1 MSIGEAPPGIANLPT
16 LPTPPAPR
24 SMDLVERVGNTMTLS
39 MGPQHPSTHGVLQVV
54 VEISGEVV
62 EKLEMEIGYLHTG
75 IEKTCEN
82 LFWTQSS
89 TGIER
94 MDYLNPLGNA
104 LCYILAVEK
113 LLGVT
118 DDIPERASQIR
129 VLLCELSRIASH
141 CVWLGTGGIDLGAIS
156 TFFYTFDMRE
166 DILDLIEVSGGAR
179 MHPNYLRIGGVNGDL
194 PDGFLAKLDRLI
206 EKFPTR
212 MRELRTLL
220 QNNPILRDR
229 MIDVGTIDAKDAIAW
244 SLTGP
249 SLRGSGIAYDV
260 RRAFPYSGYETYDF
274 DVPTRTEGDSY
285 ARFLVRL
292 DEMDESMRIIRQG
305 RKRLE
310 KPGPIMIDNPK
321 IAQPAKET
329 ISLSMEALIHHF
341 KIVSESFRVPPG
353 DVYQAI
359 ESPRG
364 ELGYYVVSN
373 GNNRPWRIRTRPASL
388 YNLQA
393 LKLMAPKNLIADMV
407 VMIGSL
413 DPVFG
418 EVDR

>member
-1 MSIGEAPPGIANLPT
+1 MTPGA
-16 LPTPPAPR
+16 APR
-24 SMDLVERVGNTMTLS
+24 SMELVERVGNTMTLS
-39 MGPQHPSTHGVLQVV
+39 LGPQHPSTHGVLQVV
-54 VEISGEVV
+54 VEISGEII

-82 LFWTQSS
+82 LFWTQAS

-104 LCYILAVEK
+104 LCYMLAVER
-113 LLGVT
+113 LLGIT
-118 DDIPERASQIR
+118 DEIPQRASAIR

-156 TFFYTFDMRE
+156 TFFYTFDIRE
-166 DILDLIEVSGGAR
+166 DILDLIEISGGAR

-194 PDGFLAKLDRLI
+194 PAGFLANLDKLI
-206 EKFPTR
+206 EKFPVR

-229 MIDVGTIDAKDAIAW
+229 MIDVGYVSSQDAVKW

-249 SLRGSGIAYDV
+249 SLRASGIAYDV
-260 RRAFPYSGYETYDF
+260 RRAFPYCGYETYEF
-274 DVPTRTEGDSY
+274 DVPTRTQGDAY

-292 DEMDESMRIIRQG
+292 DEMDEAMRIVRQV
-305 RKRLE
+305 RARLE
-310 KPGPIMIDNPK
+310 RPGPIMVDDPK

-329 ISLSMEALIHHF
+329 IALSMEALIHHF

-353 DVYQAI
+353 DVYAAI

-373 GNNRPWRIRTRPASL
+373 GNNRPWRVRTRPASL

-393 LKLMAPKNLIADMV
+393 LKLLGPGNLIADAV

>member
-1 MSIGEAPPGIANLPT
+1 
-16 LPTPPAPR
+16 
-24 SMDLVERVGNTMTLS
+24 

-82 LFWTQSS
+82 LFWTQAS

-104 LCYILAVEK
+104 LCYMLAVER
-113 LLGVT
+113 LLGIEER
-118 DDIPERASQIR
+118 IPPRAQAIR

-156 TFFYTFDMRE
+156 TFFYTFDIRE
-166 DILDLIEVSGGAR
+166 DILDLIEQSGGAR
-179 MHPNYLRIGGVNGDL
+179 MHPNYLRIGGVNGDV
-194 PDGFLAKLDRLI
+194 PAGFLARLDALI
-206 EKFPTR
+206 AKFPVR

-229 MIDVGTIDAKDAIAW
+229 MIDVGTVSAEHAVKW
-244 SLTGP
+244 GLTGP
-249 SLRGSGIAYDV
+249 ALRASGIAYDV
-260 RRAFPYSGYETYDF
+260 RRAFPYSGYETYEF
-274 DVPTRTEGDSY
+274 DVPTRTEGDAY

-292 DEMDESMRIIRQG
+292 DEMDEAMRIVRQV
-305 RKRLE
+305 RKRLDE
-310 KPGPIMIDNPK
+310 PGPIMVDDPK
-321 IAQPAKET
+321 IAQPPKET
-329 ISLSMEALIHHF
+329 IALSMEALIHHF

-364 ELGYYVVSN
+364 ELGFYLVSN
-373 GNNRPWRIRTRPASL
+373 GNNRPWRVRTRPPSL

-393 LKLMAPKNLIADMV
+393 LKLIAPGQLIADAV

>member
-1 MSIGEAPPGIANLPT
+1 
-16 LPTPPAPR
+16 
-24 SMDLVERVGNTMTLS
+24 

-54 VEISGEVV
+54 VEISGEIV
-62 EKLEMEIGYLHTG
+62 EKLDMEIGYLHTG
-75 IEKTCEN
+75 IEKTAEN
-82 LFWTQSS
+82 LFWTQAS

-118 DDIPERASQIR
+118 DQIPERAQVIR
-129 VLLCELSRIASH
+129 VLYCELSRIASH

-156 TFFYTFDMRE
+156 TFFYTFDIRE
-166 DILDLIEVSGGAR
+166 DILDLIEGSGGAR
-179 MHPNYLRIGGVNGDL
+179 MHPNYFRIGGVNGDL
-194 PDGFLAKLDRLI
+194 PEGFLARLDALI
-206 EKFPTR
+206 AKFPVR

-229 MIDVGTIDAKDAIAW
+229 MIDVGYISAQDAVSW
-244 SLTGP
+244 GLTGP
-249 SLRGSGIAYDV
+249 ALRGSGIGYDV
-260 RRAFPYSGYETYDF
+260 RRAFPYSGYERYTF
-274 DVPTRTEGDSY
+274 DVPTRAEGDAY

-292 DEMDESMRIIRQG
+292 DEMDESMNIIRQA
-305 RKRLE
+305 RAFLNT
-310 KPGPIMIDNPK
+310 PGPIMIDDPK
-321 IAQPAKET
+321 IAQPPKEA
-329 ISLSMEALIHHF
+329 IALSMEALIHHF

-373 GNNRPWRIRTRPASL
+373 GDNRPWRVRTRPPSM
-388 YNLQA
+388 YNLQT
-393 LKLMAPKNLIADMV
+393 LKMMAPGELIADMV